1 MQEYRYDIHWD
12 YEKSVEERDVMD
24 LPNYFAR
31 DDALALWKTLKEYV
45 TDVIDIFY
53 LNDNDIKEDKEL
65 ALWMKDITR

>member
-53 LNDNDIKEDKEL
+53 LSDNDIKEDKEL